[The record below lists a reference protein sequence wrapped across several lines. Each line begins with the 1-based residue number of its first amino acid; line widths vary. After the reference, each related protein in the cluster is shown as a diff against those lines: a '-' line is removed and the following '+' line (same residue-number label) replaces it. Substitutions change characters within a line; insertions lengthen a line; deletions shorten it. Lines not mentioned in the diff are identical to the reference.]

1 MSGTLAVAR
10 REFQG
15 SFATLSGWVLVA
27 LFLIPCGIVFAVTI
41 FRNGGPA
48 TLRELQQVAGW
59 TLLFVAP
66 AITMRSVSEELRLG
80 TFETLSAAPIGS
92 GAVILGKFL
101 AAFLTLVLMLLP
113 TATLVGALELH
124 GRPDYG
130 ELLCGYLGLLLF
142 GGLCLATG
150 VLASTLGPSQL
161 VAYLVAMFA
170 WLLLVLCCRL
180 LPARLPEH
188 YAILLDGADPLRRL
202 RDFTVGL
209 LDSAD
214 VAYFLLLTL
223 AMLAAAM
230 WSLRARS
237 CA

>member
-1 MSGTLAVAR
+1 MNAMLAIAR
-10 REFQG
+10 RELLG
-15 SFATLSGWVLVA
+15 SFATLAGWVLVA
-27 LFLIPCGIVFAVTI
+27 LFLLPCGVVFAATI

-80 TFETLSAAPIGS
+80 TFETLAAAPIS
-92 GAVILGKFL
+92 VAAVIIGKFI
-101 AAFLTLVLMLLP
+101 AALLTLVLMLLP
-113 TATLVGALELH
+113 TAVLLVALELH

-130 ELLCGYLGLLLF
+130 ELLCGFLGVLLF
-142 GGLCLATG
+142 GGLCLAIG
-150 VLASTLGPSQL
+150 ILASTLGPSQL
-161 VAYLVAMFA
+161 VAFLVAMFS
-170 WLLLVLCCRL
+170 WLLLILCCRL
-180 LPARLPEH
+180 LPSRLPER
-188 YAILLDGADPLRRL
+188 YAILWDGADPLRRL

-214 VAYFLLLTL
+214 VAYFVLLTV
-223 AMLAAAM
+223 AMLAAAT
-230 WSLRARS
+230 WSLRTRS